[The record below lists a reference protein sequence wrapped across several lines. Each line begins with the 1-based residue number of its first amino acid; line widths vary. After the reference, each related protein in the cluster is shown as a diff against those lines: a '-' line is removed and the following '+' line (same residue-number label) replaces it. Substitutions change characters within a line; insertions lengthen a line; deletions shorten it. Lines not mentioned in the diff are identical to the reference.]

1 MQSSEDVG
9 EYESDDDEES
19 DDVNEDEIK
28 EQIVQNEAL
37 LLQKQKELGAKIGR
51 GEDLRGIKAEI
62 EQIEQVLMEFRHY
75 LNLSNDS
82 ESI

>member
-37 LLQKQKELGAKIGR
+37 LLQK
-51 GEDLRGIKAEI
+51 
-62 EQIEQVLMEFRHY
+62 
-75 LNLSNDS
+75 
-82 ESI
+82 